1 MMLRVQLQRAAAAFV
16 VAVFAIDTAVADTPT
31 STCGSVIWD
40 NYPVGNKPA
49 FDFSFAE
56 PGDVDVSQVG
66 DDFMFSGSAYEITAV
81 EWSGG
86 SIEPFGVEPVTEF
99 NIFVHA
105 DDGTNTA
112 PTLPERS
119 SAIFSETLIPVA
131 AVTSTPNAQ
140 FGGFF
145 DFSYCLTT
153 PFITEDGVKYWI
165 AVQAV
170 TDGSAQWALLRS
182 NAMQLSPGRFGFP
195 GIGVP
200 YWTGI
205 VGDGI
210 EADTSFRLRGG
221 PYEPG
226 EAGAC
231 CVLSGGCL
239 GDVDESGGVD
249 GGDIS
254 AFVACAIG
262 GQICAN
268 ADMDGSGTVDAGD
281 VAALVVALLSGD
293 CADPQVLCYPDMTNS
308 QCAGVGGDW
317 HGGVSCSTD
326 PC

>member
-1 MMLRVQLQRAAAAFV
+1 MMLRVQPRWAV
-16 VAVFAIDTAVADTPT
+16 VAVVILAFDTAVAETPI

-40 NYPVGNKPA
+40 NYPIGHKPA
-49 FDFSFAE
+49 VDSSHAD

-86 SIEPFGVEPVTEF
+86 SIGPPGVEPVTEF
-99 NIFVHA
+99 NLFIYA
-105 DDGTNTA
+105 DDGTGTA

-119 SAIFSETLIPVA
+119 SAIFSEVLIPFA
-131 AVTSTPNAQ
+131 AVTTTPNAQ
-140 FGGFF
+140 FRGFY

-153 PFITEDGVKYWI
+153 PFIAEDGVKYWI

-182 NAMQLSPGRFGFP
+182 RTTQLSPGRFGFP

-205 VGDGI
+205 VGDRLG
-210 EADTSFRLRGG
+210 ADTSFRLRGG
-221 PYEPG
+221 PFEPG
-226 EAGAC
+226 EVGAC
-231 CVLSGGCL
+231 CALSGGCL
-239 GDVDESGGVD
+239 GDADEGGAVD
-249 GGDIS
+249 GRDIS
-254 AFVACAIG
+254 AFAACAIG
-262 GQICAN
+262 GRNCAN
-268 ADMDGSGTVDAGD
+268 ADMDGSGSVDAGD
-281 VAALVVALLSGD
+281 VAAFVGALLSGE
-293 CADPQVLCYPDMTNS
+293 CADPQVLCFPDMTDS

-317 HGGVSCSTD
+317 HGGASCESD